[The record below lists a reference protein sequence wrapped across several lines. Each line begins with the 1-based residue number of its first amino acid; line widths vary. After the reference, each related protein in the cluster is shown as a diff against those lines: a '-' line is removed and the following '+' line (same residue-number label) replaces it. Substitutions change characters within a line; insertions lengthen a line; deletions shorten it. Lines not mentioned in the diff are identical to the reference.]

1 VYGDKTLS
9 IKLTNWISELVKT
22 RWQKGLV
29 MLWLL
34 LSPMFRQTGR
44 ETVNE
49 ACIKIKAL
57 ARSLEIFKPKRSGVP
72 SQDFG
77 SITGMTPQS
86 SLPQSRSLKAVKASR
101 WSATRPFSQK
111 AKFCIF
117 VGHFREKQK
126 WFSFIFSR
134 NFIFVPNLN
143 LLLVLCSRKCTTCH
157 LFGRCITCPL
167 LPKRCTSCPLFWEM

>member
-1 VYGDKTLS
+1 M
-9 IKLTNWISELVKT
+9 SELVKT

-49 ACIKIKAL
+49 ACIKKAL

-86 SLPQSRSLKAVKASR
+86 TLPQSRSTKRGKEIKIIR
-101 WSATRPFSQK
+101 RPP
-111 AKFCIF
+111 IF
-117 VGHFREKQK
+117 VKIQIFAFSCAIFVKNKNDFRSYFRE
-126 WFSFIFSR
+126 
-134 NFIFVPNLN
+134 NFAKLYFRPNP
-143 LLLVLCSRKCTTCH
+143 RFT
-157 LFGRCITCPL
+157 TCPL
-167 LPKRCTSCPLFWEM
+167 F